1 MKKIL
6 RCILILFVNFSFCQT
21 TVDLTPSQDN
31 SIFSESNNSNGLGR
45 LFSGQNS
52 MGNNRR
58 CLFQFDFSAIPSTAI
73 VSSVTLTLNVN
84 QVSSSTTDTFTLH
97 RLTTPW
103 GEGTSFSGGGSGS
116 AAVAPDATWS
126 DAMLGTSNWTT
137 SGGDFITDA
146 THSLSMDNTTGSK
159 VFSSTSTLVEDVQ
172 NWIDGTNS
180 NYGWILIGDESTSNT
195 TRRFGSKDQDVAPV
209 LSITYA
215 TLNIHEFEAKNVS
228 IYPNPSTTGRYTV
241 TSKNNMKDITV
252 YDMHGKLLKTVI
264 TDQLSTHY
272 ELDITDFANGMYVL
286 KVFDANGNSTAKNII
301 KY

>member
-6 RCILILFVNFSFCQT
+6 RCLLILFVNFSFCQT

-97 RLTTPW
+97 RLTTSW
-103 GEGTSFSGGGSGS
+103 GEGSSFSGGGSGS

-137 SGGDFITDA
+137 PGGDFITDA
-146 THSLSMDNTTGSK
+146 THSLSMDNTTGNK
-159 VFSSTSTLVEDVQ
+159 VFSSTSTLVDDVQ

-215 TLNIHEFEAKNVS
+215 TLNIQEFEAKNVS
-228 IYPNPSTTGRYTV
+228 IYPNPSTTGKYIV
-241 TSKNNMKDITV
+241 TSKNSLKEIMV

-264 TDQLSTHY
+264 TDQLLTDY

-286 KVFDANGNSTAKNII
+286 KVLDTNGNSTAKNII